1 MTNIS
6 PIPQGFHSVTPYI
19 IASDASKLIDFLK
32 QAFDAK
38 EIDRFETENSIMHAI
53 VQIGDSKIM
62 ISDSNENMKPMPCF
76 LYLYVENVDETYK
89 NALLAGATSMREPTD
104 EFYGDRGAGVLDSTG
119 NNWYIATHKKDVSR
133 EELKRLTE
141 EQMKKIANKDK

>member
-1 MTNIS
+1 MTNIN

-62 ISDSNENMKPMPCF
+62 ISGSNENMKPMPCF
-76 LYLYVENVDETYK
+76 LYLYVENVDESYK
-89 NALLAGATSMREPTD
+89 NALLAGATSMREPAD

-133 EELKRLTE
+133 EELKRLAE
-141 EQMKKIANKDK
+141 EQMKKIQNKD

>member
-1 MTNIS
+1 MTNVN

-32 QAFDAK
+32 LAFDAK
-38 EIDRFETENSIMHAI
+38 EIDRFETEKSIMHAI

-76 LYLYVENVDETYK
+76 LYLYVKNVDETYK
-89 NALLAGATSMREPTD
+89 NALMAGATSMREPTD
-104 EFYGDRGAGVLDSTG
+104 EFYGDRGAGVLDFAG

-133 EELKRLTE
+133 EELKRLAE
-141 EQMKKIANKDK
+141 EQMKKIQNKD

>member
-53 VQIGDSKIM
+53 VQIGDSNVVLF
-62 ISDSNENMKPMPCF
+62 DSNENMKPMPCF

-89 NALLAGATSMREPTD
+89 NTLMAGP
-104 EFYGDRGAGVLDSTG
+104 L
-119 NNWYIATHKKDVSR
+119 
-133 EELKRLTE
+133 
-141 EQMKKIANKDK
+141 Q